1 MATRERVGRNSIAAA
16 SILSLFL
23 LAGCAGMSD
32 TEKRVG
38 GGTVGGAALGAAAGA
53 IGGNAALG
61 AGIGAGVG
69 LVGGYLYDKYK
80 KSEEAAYQKGK
91 ADAQKQQQQK

>member
-1 MATRERVGRNSIAAA
+1 MAISERTGRNGVAAA
-16 SILSLFL
+16 AILSLL
-23 LAGCAGMSD
+23 LVAGCAGMSD

-38 GGTVGGAALGAAAGA
+38 GGTVGGAALGAVGGA

-80 KSEEAAYQKGK
+80 KSEEAAYQRGR
-91 ADAQKQQQQK
+91 ADAQRQQ